1 MRKVLLQTII
11 IAFAVLACQHS
22 YAMREWAKG
31 EILGSRSI
39 SDIDLYSE
47 TNFRAL
53 DTTLANYRKGCE
65 ITYSSAT
72 TLIVGDGEVTCSDS
86 AGTTRRFRKNTSN
99 TSTTF
104 SDIESGGNEAGS
116 TTYYVYANADT
127 AATTFTVTISAS
139 SSAPNGVTYY
149 KRLGSFY
156 NDGSSNILNDESLTN
171 DDDYYALQ
179 MGDWVSKSNDTS
191 YLATTDGFAT
201 GYNND
206 SSGNY
211 FHGYTD
217 AANPPTTVRVKGG
230 SNGDTGNFPG
240 IMMPVK
246 KGDYYKVTGTGGTPV
261 IFWIPLS

>member
-99 TSTTF
+99 TS
-104 SDIESGGNEAGS
+104 
-116 TTYYVYANADT
+116 
-127 AATTFTVTISAS
+127 TTFTVTISAS